1 MSLCGNGTDR
11 VVDLTLEVSH
21 ILLSSNS
28 KEKEEE
34 HDQHCRNNM
43 IMINKIIISSYN
55 QLLLA
60 SEDLSR
66 SLRLF
71 HARSSVKLLYPHLT
85 TSAAVYVANK
95 MLMGCDIQEPRN
107 KCFREIFHK
116 IINFGKFSIF
126 FDFFPFSVV
135 WRKMRSNL
143 FTLELFDL
151 ALDLLTALL
160 PLLRVAVLLVYV
172 RAMQVGLDYRQ
183 FFRCLRGQHCLI
195 FFASA
200 PLSLL
205 GLPT

>member
-1 MSLCGNGTDR
+1 MIYSSLRPLLSSRLKSDACSPFCGSGGCPREAVNVEIPLKDWILLALNLCLGKNSPMNFASSSMKKASPSLDHRIIFGDLLASWRIIVMSLCGNGTDR

-85 TSAAVYVANK
+85 TSAAVCV
-95 MLMGCDIQEPRN
+95 RT
-107 KCFREIFHK
+107 KC
-116 IINFGKFSIF
+116 
-126 FDFFPFSVV
+126 
-135 WRKMRSNL
+135 
-143 FTLELFDL
+143 
-151 ALDLLTALL
+151 
-160 PLLRVAVLLVYV
+160 
-172 RAMQVGLDYRQ
+172 
-183 FFRCLRGQHCLI
+183 
-195 FFASA
+195 
-200 PLSLL
+200 
-205 GLPT
+205 